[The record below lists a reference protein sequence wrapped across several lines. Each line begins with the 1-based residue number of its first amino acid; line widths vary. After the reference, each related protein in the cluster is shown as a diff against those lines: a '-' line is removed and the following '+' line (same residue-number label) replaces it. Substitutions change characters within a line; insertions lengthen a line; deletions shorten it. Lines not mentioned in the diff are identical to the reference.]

1 MSNTYSQKG
10 TGLTFDTDVAIEV
23 LAGLDWSNYCNIYM
37 DNIYVNDT
45 ATAGTLAIASQTTL
59 CLNQDLVEG
68 TALYIAYIADNSTD
82 PVATT
87 TDELIEAADLDLSNA
102 NVLYRNNTDTGFG
115 GLAVQIIYEAELSL
129 GL

>member
-1 MSNTYSQKG
+1 MSNTYSQKE

-23 LAGLDWSNYCNIYM
+23 LAGLDWASYCNIYM

-45 ATAGTLAIASQTTL
+45 ASAGTLAIGSQSTL

-68 TALYIAYIADNSTD
+68 TVLRIAYIADNSSD

-87 TDELIEAADLDLSNA
+87 TDELIEAADLDLADA
-102 NVLYRNNTDTGFG
+102 NVLYRSDTDSGLG